1 MESLQQMG
9 SDTES
14 AQLVR
19 LTVMLK
25 MAQCQNVLGMHAE
38 CIRICTELLELTPD
52 DYTEFVAAA
61 CCIRGAAY
69 YTRVRPLPSPLLR
82 VPDAHQPPPS
92 AVGFR
97 ASAQVARLP
106 LCSC

>member
-38 CIRICTELLELTPD
+38 CIHICTELLELTPD
-52 DYTEFVAAA
+52 DFTEFVAAA

-69 YTRVRPLPSPLLR
+69 YTRVRPLPSPILR
-82 VPDAHQPPPS
+82 TPHAFQPL
-92 AVGFR
+92 
-97 ASAQVARLP
+97 ASSP
-106 LCSC
+106 WG